1 MLRKIGFSLLCAVT
15 LISTSAHSVV
25 TNTLQPSMTIDYELM
40 PNEPQVFIN
49 YLYWDIE
56 AKCKIITQDESNVL
70 FAEALAKQGKV
81 NDVTLTK
88 GASMQVTVHQG
99 DTLKISAESGAK
111 VRITNLGQHKVIANC
126 TT

>member
-1 MLRKIGFSLLCAVT
+1 MLRKIGFSLLCAAT
-15 LISTSAHSVV
+15 AFSTNVHSIV
-25 TNTLQPSMTIDYELM
+25 TNTLQPSMTIDYELV

-56 AKCKIITQDESNVL
+56 AKCKIITKDESNVL

-88 GASMQVTVHQG
+88 GSSMQVTVHQG

-111 VRITNLGQHKVIANC
+111 VRITNLGQHTVKASC